1 MVATNTYNGTDYS
14 NLGNVNNSVSYR
26 YADKTNYLSGITHTS
41 SVLGTSK
48 LDFTYG
54 NLANGQMPDQIYS
67 VKWNG
72 VSKKNYIYDGLGR
85 ITGQTVYPS
94 IGVSLQN
101 TYTYKDVGENNTS
114 TQVSRLTN
122 ALGTYDYEYDVNG
135 NITKITFTAPTGST
149 GSYVR
154 EYQYDHLNRVTSTY
168 DSRYSYRHE
177 YEYDANGNI
186 ISRNRY
192 YGDETEPDR
201 EYRYDYNDTVWGD
214 LLTAFCG
221 DEITYDEIGN
231 PLDYYNDTVFTW
243 QNGRQL
249 ASITK
254 GGKTTTY
261 TYNAD
266 GQRISKTVD
275 GVTTEFIYA
284 GDILAGQKT
293 GDNILM
299 WIYDNN
305 GSYIGFTYN
314 GVEYYYVYNLQGDVV
329 AITDSTGTIVA
340 KYEYDTWGEVQY
352 EANYNET
359 VNIAVINPIR
369 YRGYYYDSERGLYYL
384 NSRYYD
390 PFMCRFLN
398 ADTLIDNRGIITQNL
413 FQYCGNNPVNNAD
426 LSGNLFGAIVGIGLV
441 VIGMVATLSGCSSKP
456 ATTTST
462 PSTPSKPSTPSSST
476 SSTTTPHIPTLQE
489 KSYAATVYAEAGGQ
503 NKRSKQAVAHVMN
516 NRIGTRSSW
525 TDIESV
531 ISAKYQ
537 FDGYNSPMYQ
547 AAMNYYNNG
556 ICNNSIEQAAM
567 DECLAVVIPIY
578 SGAEAD
584 ITGGALYFHSF
595 PNPSDWAYHNSYTQV
610 YVSGTEKFWFY
621 KE

>member
-1 MVATNTYNGTDYS
+1 
-14 NLGNVNNSVSYR
+14 
-26 YADKTNYLSGITHTS
+26 
-41 SVLGTSK
+41 
-48 LDFTYG
+48 
-54 NLANGQMPDQIYS
+54 
-67 VKWNG
+67 
-72 VSKKNYIYDGLGR
+72 
-85 ITGQTVYPS
+85 
-94 IGVSLQN
+94 
-101 TYTYKDVGENNTS
+101 
-114 TQVSRLTN
+114 
-122 ALGTYDYEYDVNG
+122 
-135 NITKITFTAPTGST
+135 
-149 GSYVR
+149 
-154 EYQYDHLNRVTSTY
+154 
-168 DSRYSYRHE
+168 
-177 YEYDANGNI
+177 
-186 ISRNRY
+186 
-192 YGDETEPDR
+192 
-201 EYRYDYNDTVWGD
+201 
-214 LLTAFCG
+214 
-221 DEITYDEIGN
+221 
-231 PLDYYNDTVFTW
+231 
-243 QNGRQL
+243 
-249 ASITK
+249 
-254 GGKTTTY
+254 
-261 TYNAD
+261 
-266 GQRISKTVD
+266 
-275 GVTTEFIYA
+275 
-284 GDILAGQKT
+284 
-293 GDNILM
+293 M

-352 EANYNET
+352 EANYNGT

-390 PFMCRFLN
+390 SFMCRFLN